1 MHHFID
7 RRPNPKG
14 KSLGNRQRF
23 LRRARE
29 NIKERVD
36 RSVRDKSIQ
45 QGGGDKIDGEQ
56 VTIPAKGLKEP
67 KLGHSGT
74 GGRRRHILP
83 GNKEFVVGDTIPR
96 PQGGAGEGGR
106 KASEDGE
113 GADEFSFTLT
123 QEEYLEILF
132 EGLELPDLVEKAT
145 VETETVGTRRAGLTT
160 AGSPNNLNLI
170 RTMRNSLGRRL
181 ALQRPSMATQ
191 RELERQIAELEAL
204 DAPSP
209 EQEEQLQ
216 ALKARLDGI
225 QRKRRV
231 VGYIDPLDLRFDTY
245 VPEKIRK
252 SKAVVFCL
260 MDVSGSMQ
268 EREKDLG
275 KRFFLLLHL
284 FLTRCY
290 EHTEIVFVRHTHH
303 AQEVDEETFFY
314 ARETGGTIVSTAL
327 EKMKEIINARYPA
340 DEWNIYGAQASD
352 GENFGND
359 SARCKALL
367 LEELLPVCQFYAYVE
382 IIDEGAENLLNN
394 PEAGEDLW
402 QAYRQV
408 KSESVH
414 FEMQRVSEPS
424 HIYPIF
430 REFFLP
436 KAQGGRHAG
445 R

>member
-7 RRPNPKG
+7 RRANPKG

-45 QGGGDKIDGEQ
+45 DGAAEAGSGEKI
-56 VTIPAKGLKEP
+56 TIPSKGLKEP
-67 KLGHSGT
+67 RFFHDGKGGH
-74 GGRRRHILP
+74 RRHVLP
-83 GNKEFVVGDTIPR
+83 GNKDFVVGDQIKR
-96 PQGGAGEGGR
+96 PPSGGGESGKQG
-106 KASEDGE
+106 SEDGD
-113 GADEFSFTLT
+113 GSDEFSFTLT
-123 QEEYLEILF
+123 RDEYLEILF
-132 EGLELPDLVEKAT
+132 DGLELPDLVEKQT
-145 VETETVGTRRAGLTT
+145 VETETIGTRRAGLTT
-160 AGSPNNLNLI
+160 AGTPNNLNLV
-170 RTMRNSLGRRL
+170 RTMRNSLGRRI
-181 ALQRPSMATQ
+181 ALQRPSRASET
-191 RELERQIAELEAL
+191 ELEQQIAELEGIEARSPSQQATL
-204 DAPSP
+204 D
-209 EQEEQLQ
+209 ELHQKLETI
-216 ALKARLDGI
+216 R
-225 QRKRRV
+225 RKRRV
-231 VGYIDPLDLRFDTY
+231 VGYIDPLDLRYDTY
-245 VPEKIRK
+245 VPEKIRN
-252 SKAVVFCL
+252 SRAVVFCL

-268 EREKDLG
+268 EREKDLA

-284 FLTRCY
+284 FLTRAY

-327 EKMKEIINARYPA
+327 EKMKEIIEERYPP

-367 LEELLPVCQFYAYVE
+367 MEHIMPICQFYAYVE
-382 IIDEGAENLLNN
+382 IVEENADHLLLN

-402 QAYRQV
+402 QNYRDVQ
-408 KSESVH
+408 SEMAH
-414 FEMQRVSEPS
+414 FEMQRVAFPS

-436 KAQGGRHAG
+436 KGKGVTNAG
-445 R
+445 